1 MLGRFAERTHFTD
14 RSLKCICCP
23 EQLCYFQDF
32 RYAKNPGSR
41 SFRLPTAIAMTLLQF
56 DLSVL
61 TISIL
66 AGVLGSLLGL
76 GGGIIIIPVLTLLF
90 KIDIRYAIGASI
102 VSVIATSSGAAAAY
116 VRERMTN
123 LRVAMVLE
131 LATST
136 GALTGAYLAGQLAVR
151 WLYVIFGVVMGYSAL
166 MMFRKRHEAA
176 TDIPVNAPW
185 ADYLRLHSSYYDEA
199 AGREIVYRVARTRVG
214 LGLMYIAGVV
224 SGLLGIG
231 SGALK
236 VPAMDLAMRLPIKV
250 STATSNFMIGVTAA
264 ASAGVYFA
272 RGDIDPFVAAP
283 VATGVL
289 IGAVLGSR
297 LLGRLQS
304 TTIRIVFVVV
314 LLWVSGQMLLKG
326 LRG

>member
-1 MLGRFAERTHFTD
+1 
-14 RSLKCICCP
+14 
-23 EQLCYFQDF
+23 
-32 RYAKNPGSR
+32 
-41 SFRLPTAIAMTLLQF
+41 MTLLQF
-56 DLSVL
+56 DFSVL
-61 TISIL
+61 GISVL
-66 AGVLGSLLGL
+66 AGILGSLLGL
-76 GGGIIIIPVLTLLF
+76 GGGIIIVPTLTLLF
-90 KIDIRYAIGASI
+90 HIDIRYAIGASI

-131 LATST
+131 LATT
-136 GALTGAYLAGQLAVR
+136 AGALTGAYLAGQLAVR

-166 MMFRKRHEAA
+166 MMFRKRHQIAGEEIIA
-176 TDIPVNAPW
+176 APW
-185 ADYLRLHSSYYDEA
+185 ADYLKLHSSYYDEA

-272 RGDIDPFVAAP
+272 RGDIDPFIAAP

-304 TTIRIVFVVV
+304 ATIRVVFVAV
-314 LLWVSGQMLLKG
+314 LLWVSAEMLLKG